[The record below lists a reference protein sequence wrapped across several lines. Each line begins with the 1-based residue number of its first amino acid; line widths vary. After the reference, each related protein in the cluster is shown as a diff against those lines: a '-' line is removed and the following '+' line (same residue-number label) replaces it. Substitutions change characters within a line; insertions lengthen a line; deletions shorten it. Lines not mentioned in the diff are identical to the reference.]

1 MIRYGELDQAITV
14 YTRTVVHGKI
24 PIYYYRQVIKLAI
37 TMNNAGKQWDMQQ
50 SAMILLSLAFNDGHL
65 QPSQLTPSGLKAL
78 DHAERLMESNVLHI
92 DQVGSTSKISLELI
106 G

>member
-14 YTRTVVHGKI
+14 YTRGVVHEKI

-50 SAMILLSLAFNDGHL
+50 SAIILLYLAFNDGYL
-65 QPSQLTPSGLKAL
+65 QPNQLTITGLKVM
-78 DHAERLMESNVLHI
+78 DHAEKLMLSNGMRI
-92 DQVGSTSKISLELI
+92 DQVGNTSKISLELT